1 MHSDGDEPSSP
12 PRLLLVLYLWDCHF
26 AVLNVLSFGT
36 LAVEA
41 YLQNEKYFQSRSTR
55 GRCLLMSVAP
65 QILQLHDK
73 YPGTPQCVASFQ
85 EWFLKH
91 FFSHSPFLERES

>member
-12 PRLLLVLYLWDCHF
+12 LDCYWFYICHV
-26 AVLNVLSFGT
+26 AVLSVLSFGT
-36 LAVEA
+36 LALEA

-65 QILQLHDK
+65 QMLQLHDK
-73 YPGTPQCVASFQ
+73 CPGTPQCIASFQ

-91 FFSHSPFLERES
+91 FFSRSPFLERKS